1 MSKERKVLTERYF
14 KKKWQDVYTFTPSD
28 LRFLLIEAG
37 INRERIEM
45 AHVNR
50 NGHEWLDV
58 TINCDDGWVSVPFD
72 LYGEEKE

>member
-28 LRFLLIEAG
+28 LRSLLIGAG
-37 INRERIEM
+37 INRESIEM
-45 AHVNR
+45 AHVDR
-50 NGHEWLDV
+50 GGHEWLDV

-72 LYGEEKE
+72 LCGEEGE